1 VAKEMKN
8 SFFREFNQLRDELNR
23 EHELNRRSEDRC
35 LLCGNTKLY
44 YEPPLYYCNGQCN
57 GNRIRR
63 NSYFYSGGRNQYHW
77 CMQCYADIK
86 EDVSTHTSRGSEFI
100 ESDGRQRLF
109 L

>member
-1 VAKEMKN
+1 M
-8 SFFREFNQLRDELNR
+8 NQW
-23 EHELNRRSEDRC
+23 SEKWQKAEEACYVVVQDRC

-77 CMQCYADIK
+77 CLQCYADIK
-86 EDVSTHTSRGSEFI
+86 EEVRLHGQCLCRQSGVVGS
-100 ESDGRQRLF
+100 GG
-109 L
+109 